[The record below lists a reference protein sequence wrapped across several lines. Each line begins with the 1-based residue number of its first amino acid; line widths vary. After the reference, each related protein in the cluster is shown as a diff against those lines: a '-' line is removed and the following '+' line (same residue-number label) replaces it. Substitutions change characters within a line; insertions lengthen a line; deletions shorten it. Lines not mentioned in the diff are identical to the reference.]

1 MPGCRKCVAAT
12 PFGAAI
18 TTININASNRW
29 NYPEKSH
36 EAQGNESF
44 LRKISWFISN
54 CNCIGLLIYLQLS
67 LSEPVA
73 TFTVEFFF
81 APDLKISVI
90 PSPFI
95 YVYIKCIIIYVY
107 VYMYICRVVN
117 AIMSLRCCA
126 MFLLHVQPWWSFRKS
141 SVLRFEDIGCADAL
155 DPSLERVMMLA
166 RWQFREFCNSISK
179 KNMKGALWLECFG
192 YWTVTCL
199 SW

>member
-1 MPGCRKCVAAT
+1 MSKNMPGCRKCVAAT
-12 PFGAAI
+12 PIGAAI

-73 TFTVEFFF
+73 TFTVEIFFP
-81 APDLKISVI
+81 PDLKISVI

-95 YVYIKCIIIYVY
+95 YAYIICIIIY

-126 MFLLHVQPWWSFRKS
+126 MFRLYVW
-141 SVLRFEDIGCADAL
+141 
-155 DPSLERVMMLA
+155 
-166 RWQFREFCNSISK
+166 REFMCAAMMELQEIQ
-179 KNMKGALWLECFG
+179 CP
-192 YWTVTCL
+192 
-199 SW
+199 